1 MDTHT
6 HRVAAWEQP
15 GATCTWTPELPSPGF
30 TPHVQLTD
38 THTYTCTHTHTDTH
52 THIQLSDTH
61 TEWQCRPGLWLPTGH
76 KAITPRLLH
85 LHSSN
90 SSFSSSI
97 LHFSRSLIGSQG
109 FQGFQGSQGFQG
121 FQLSKSIIVG
131 GQYHHS
137 LH

>member
-1 MDTHT
+1 MQTHGSLASQRYAPMLYLLCLEVDTHTHTQRWTVDTHT

-61 TEWQCRPGLWLPTGH
+61 TE
-76 KAITPRLLH
+76 
-85 LHSSN
+85 
-90 SSFSSSI
+90 
-97 LHFSRSLIGSQG
+97 
-109 FQGFQGSQGFQG
+109 
-121 FQLSKSIIVG
+121 
-131 GQYHHS
+131 
-137 LH
+137 